1 MELKLEKGLIFEAYG
16 KHTNGSIFPVEISS
30 RVIETDGRL
39 FVQFIIRDISEKK
52 KAEEMVWRHANY
64 DQISGLP
71 NRRMFTE
78 KLFFETRKA
87 QRSDASGRLDVSR
100 SGSLQGRQRY
110 DGSWRG

>member
-1 MELKLEKGLIFEAYG
+1 MYK
-16 KHTNGSIFPVEISS
+16 
-30 RVIETDGRL
+30 RQDGRL

-87 QRSDASGRLDVSR
+87 QRSDASVALMFLDLDHFKDVNDTMGHGVGDCLLKEASDRLRVCAVSYTH
-100 SGSLQGRQRY
+100 L
-110 DGSWRG
+110 